1 MPTRN
6 VKRIALIGAT
16 TLALAATI
24 AASLVLHQGATHA
37 AASGQQSTL
46 QNLTSLG
53 TGEIV
58 AGSTNS
64 AGANS
69 LTDKTAPEHERDFGM
84 HATAPKTVP
93 TTPPNP
99 TPNSMATSN
108 PGFEGFAGLTHVD
121 SRLASN
127 GNQYSLEP
135 PDQGL
140 CVGNGYVVEAVN
152 DVMAVY
158 SSAGS
163 HTMTSGPTALNAFF
177 NLPYMLDR
185 TKNPPVP
192 GPFLSDPKCV
202 YDTAGGH
209 FILTVLEEPN
219 PRAYTLIAVS
229 QTGDPNGKWNLYSI
243 DATDDGQN
251 GTPANP
257 GCPCFGDQPLIGFDA
272 NGFYISTNE
281 FGAGFNGTQLYAMSK
296 SGLESGALPKVVH
309 INVGELPT
317 PDAGGIWYSVQ
328 PAVAPPGA
336 AAGQGQV
343 QNTEFFM
350 SSLQFGPAPLDNR
363 IAVWSLNNTQALVSG
378 NPQAVKLSN
387 TVISSETY
395 GTAADG
401 SMNASQKAGPI
412 PLGSAVGA
420 TENYLNAN
428 DDRMNQV
435 VYANGLLW
443 SGVNTYLQ
451 GGRIG
456 IAYFIVSPSIQG
468 HTVAASMVNQGY
480 VSLAN
485 DNVLFPSIGVNNS
498 GQGIISFSVSGPD
511 YYPSTGYATIDA
523 TNGAGAVHI
532 AGAGTAPADGFT
544 GYPAYGG
551 NGVER
556 WGDYSAAVVA
566 ADGSIWFADEWIPG
580 GPRTSLAN
588 WGTFV
593 GHVQP

>member
-6 VKRIALIGAT
+6 VKRTLILGVTCLAIAGT
-16 TLALAATI
+16 VG
-24 AASLVLHQGATHA
+24 ASLVLHQGAVSHA
-37 AASGQQSTL
+37 SAGGGQSSTT
-46 QNLTSLG
+46 QNLTSIG
-53 TGEIV
+53 TGQII
-58 AGSTNS
+58 AGQSNG

-69 LTDKTAPEHERDFGM
+69 LTDQTAPEHEHDFNM
-84 HATAPKTVP
+84 QAKAPATVP
-93 TTPPNP
+93 TAPANP
-99 TPNSMATSN
+99 TPSSTASNNS
-108 PGFEGFAGLTHVD
+108 GLDGFAGLNHVD
-121 SRLASN
+121 SRSASN

-158 SSAGS
+158 SASGS
-163 HTMTSGPTALNAFF
+163 HAIASGPTALNAFF
-177 NLPYMLDR
+177 GLPYMLDR

-202 YDTAGGH
+202 YDAAGGH
-209 FILTVLEEPN
+209 FVLTVLQELN
-219 PRAYTLIAVS
+219 AQNRAYTLIAVS
-229 QTGDPNGKWNLYSI
+229 QTNDPNGKWDLYSI

-251 GTPANP
+251 GTPSHA
-257 GCPCFGDQPLIGFDA
+257 GCPCFGDQPLIGFNA

-281 FGAGFNGTQLYAMSK
+281 FGAGFNGAQLYAMSL

-309 INVGELPT
+309 LDLGALPT
-317 PDAGGIWYSVQ
+317 HDAGGIWYSVQ

-336 AAGQGQV
+336 PSGQGQDK
-343 QNTEFFM
+343 NTEFFM

-378 NPQAVKLSN
+378 NPQAVKISN

-395 GTAADG
+395 GSAPDG
-401 SMNASQKAGPI
+401 SMTATQKPGPT
-412 PLGSAVGA
+412 PLGTAVGA
-420 TENYLNAN
+420 PENLLNAN

-435 VYANGLLW
+435 VYANGMLY

-468 HTVAASMVNQGY
+468 HTVSASMANQGY

-485 DNVLFPSIGVNNS
+485 DNVMFPSIAVNNA
-498 GQGIISFSVSGPD
+498 GQGIISFSFSGPD

-523 TNGAGAVHI
+523 TNGAGAIHTSSSGV
-532 AGAGTAPADGFT
+532 APADGFT

-566 ADGSIWFADEWIPG
+566 EDGSFW
-580 GPRTSLAN
+580 
-588 WGTFV
+588 
-593 GHVQP
+593 